1 MYWLNKQTCTISCL
15 LKENL
20 WRHVY
25 PFCMICCL
33 CIQHLCFCCY
43 YYSTETY
50 LKCCK
55 KYINIEINFLN
66 KKKNLQQCFIC
77 LNFYIFLCFIK
88 DNCWSFRWKRY
99 EEKKLVLNLDKRYT
113 KSIKKICSS
122 NFFRKY
128 SNRKIFKNLYNFLT
142 LYSELGS
149 T

>member
-33 CIQHLCFCCY
+33 CIQHLCCCCY

-66 KKKNLQQCFIC
+66 KKKTLEQCFIC
-77 LNFYIFLCFIK
+77 LNFYIFLYYKGQLLIFPLEKIRRK
-88 DNCWSFRWKRY
+88 RW
-99 EEKKLVLNLDKRYT
+99 VLNLDKRIY
-113 KSIKKICSS
+113 KSIKKVG
-122 NFFRKY
+122 FFLISRKLL
-128 SNRKIFKNLYNFLT
+128 NRKFM
-142 LYSELGS
+142 
-149 T
+149 